1 MANPSITYAD
11 ALKLIQQNGAI
22 FSKEMLKGMSGSD
35 RVRLLL
41 SMGMKIPVDMV
52 TLPKPK
58 ARVKKQTKVT
68 RKPKAKKRSA

>member
-11 ALKLIQQNGAI
+11 ALKLIQQSGAV
-22 FSKEMLKGMSGSD
+22 FSKCDLKAMSGAD
-35 RVRLLL
+35 RVNLLL
-41 SMGMKIPVDMV
+41 FMGIRIPVDMV

-58 ARVKKQTKVT
+58 SRVKKQTKVT